1 MSDPIRETNMTFR
14 ELREELNDMSDEQL
28 EQQITAFVLVGGLNT
43 AAPVDLRYAEGDA
56 LLANGNPYFLI

>member
-43 AAPVDLRYAEGDA
+43 AAPVDLRYA
-56 LLANGNPYFLI
+56 